1 MLLPVEILHKLPVAK
16 SWEEIDSVIV
26 ENNTIR
32 AMMNSEVA
40 ERWTRWAATERKYYL
55 REKYSKTQK
64 SVKMLLKHTEKK
76 S

>member
-1 MLLPVEILHKLPVAK
+1 
-16 SWEEIDSVIV
+16 
-26 ENNTIR
+26 
-32 AMMNSEVA
+32 MMNSEVA